1 MPGGRAQRLEERRNG
16 RAAWCGPVTA
26 REKSTYA
33 AWYELAKEGG
43 GEAAEQMVQSMTNS
57 YSALEHHILNTLRNQ
72 VMQQATIMELAQATA
87 LPPCTVRMGLQWLL
101 ACGSVEYLGEIY
113 RLKR

>member
-1 MPGGRAQRLEERRNG
+1 MQDKTSP
-16 RAAWCGPVTA
+16 
-26 REKSTYA
+26 
-33 AWYELAKEGG
+33 
-43 GEAAEQMVQSMTNS
+43 
-57 YSALEHHILNTLRNQ
+57 YSALEHHILDTLRNQ
-72 VMQQATIMELAQATA
+72 VMQQATIMDLAQATG

>member
-1 MPGGRAQRLEERRNG
+1 
-16 RAAWCGPVTA
+16 
-26 REKSTYA
+26 
-33 AWYELAKEGG
+33 
-43 GEAAEQMVQSMTNS
+43 MVQSMTNS

-101 ACGSVEYLGEIY
+101 ACGSVECLGEIY

>member
-1 MPGGRAQRLEERRNG
+1 MQD
-16 RAAWCGPVTA
+16 
-26 REKSTYA
+26 K
-33 AWYELAKEGG
+33 
-43 GEAAEQMVQSMTNS
+43 TNS
-57 YSALEHHILNTLRNQ
+57 YSALEQYLLNTLRNQ

-101 ACGSVEYLGEIY
+101 ACGSIEYLGEIY